1 METLGSLR
9 RTNYCGEVT
18 LAMAGQEMT
27 VCGSIA
33 RARDKGG
40 IIFADLRDTTG
51 ILQLV
56 FDEDT
61 PKDVFAKAESL
72 KSEYVVICR
81 GKLRER
87 AAKTDKI
94 ATGDVELYVSE
105 LRILSEAQTTPF
117 ELRDEINVNDDLRL
131 RYRYLDLRRPSMHE
145 PIVLRSKIMQII
157 RNYFCENHFT
167 EIETPTLIKSTPEGA
182 RDYLVPSR
190 VQPGHFYAL
199 PQSPQLYKQIL
210 MLSGFDRYFQL
221 AHCYRDEDLRADRQP
236 EFTQVDEEM
245 SFVSEDDIMTL
256 NEGLIKRLWKE
267 MLNVDVETPF
277 YRMPWDEAMGRFGSD
292 KPDTRFG
299 LEIQDVTEVFR
310 GTEFKPFA
318 AVLEAGGTIRAIN
331 AKGLADKLSRKNI
344 DKLGE
349 VAKTYGAKG
358 LAYSRLTADGTSS
371 SFEKFLTDAEK
382 AALYAAL
389 NAETG
394 DVLLLVSDT
403 DWVKACTALG
413 QVRLDIAR
421 KHGLIDPD
429 KFNFLWVVD
438 FPLFEYSEQEGRWMA
453 MHHPF
458 TLPKAEDLDKVE
470 SDPGAC
476 HAVAYDIVLNGVEM
490 GGGSMRINDPALQDR
505 MFHALGF
512 TEEKARES
520 FGFLMDAY
528 KFGAP
533 PHGGMAYGLDRM
545 VMLMLKKDSIRDVI
559 AFPKVQNAGEPMS
572 GAPDVVDEQQLKV
585 LERLRK
591 DALDAGVQRFFR
603 LVDGY
608 KDTDFRHGVSLVVD
622 AGQVNEAAHEVV
634 RALRVPAGDTA
645 LGGEGHLAE
654 LDAAVIERVQVDAHG
669 SVALAQRAGNVQ
681 HFFKVRRAGQIG
693 VQFQRHIDVEGQ
705 LVPVGIQ
712 KEHPFLLVG
721 IALLNMQNNFRLAV
735 EAENFVIVEVAA
747 VVFDELFS
755 DDARLYVDV
764 LHIQPAHQ
772 VAVVQLKPALDLPL
786 GVRLIELGFILHG
799 DVPARA
805 VVDLQHELVRQLVE
819 VDVVKAIPD
828 AQQRDKVFLADFLLD
843 PLAHGILVNEG
854 IDILEPAVQLEP
866 LGLLAEG
873 LGVFEVERC
882 VSVVCLLKPFFQR
895 LGVVLFLQAGPVGV
909 FLVGDLVI
917 FRVGIQIFGAD
928 GRAVV
933 GKVRQRLF
941 RMAGQPGHGAANLVR
956 RRAVDGLQL
965 ML

>member
-1 METLGSLR
+1 METMGSLR
-9 RTNYCGEVT
+9 RTNYCGEVS
-18 LAMAGQEMT
+18 MSNVGQEMT

-81 GKLRER
+81 GLLRER
-87 AAKTDKI
+87 AAKTTKI

-105 LRILSEAQTTPF
+105 LRILSEAQTPPF
-117 ELRDEINVNDDLRL
+117 EIRDDINVNDDLRL

-157 RNYFCENHFT
+157 RSYFCDNHFT

-210 MLSGFDRYFQL
+210 MLSGFDRYFQI
-221 AHCYRDEDLRADRQP
+221 ARCYRDEDLRADRQP

-245 SFVSEDDIMTL
+245 SFVNEDDIMTI

-267 MLNVDVETPF
+267 MLGVDVQTPF
-277 YRMPWDEAMGRFGSD
+277 VRMPWDEAMGRFGSD

-299 LEIQDVTEVFR
+299 LEIVDVTDIFD

-318 AVLEAGGTIRAIN
+318 AVLEQGGSIRAIN
-331 AKGLADKLSRKNI
+331 AKGLAGKLTRKHI

-358 LAYSRLTADGTSS
+358 LAFSRLTEEGTSS
-371 SFEKFLTDAEK
+371 SFEKFLTEEEK
-382 AALYAAL
+382 AALYKAMEL
-389 NAETG
+389 ETG
-394 DVLLLVSDT
+394 DVLLIVSDA

-413 QVRLDIAR
+413 QVRLEIGR
-421 KHGLIDPD
+421 KYGLIDPD

-438 FPLFEYSEQEGRWMA
+438 FPLFEYSEQEGRWVA

-458 TLPKAEDLDKVE
+458 TLPKAEDIDKVE
-470 SDPGAC
+470 TDPGAC

-505 MFHALGF
+505 MFKALGF

-572 GAPDVVDEQQLKV
+572 GAPDIVDPQQLKD
-585 LERLRK
+585 L
-591 DALDAGVQRFFR
+591 
-603 LVDGY
+603 
-608 KDTDFRHGVSLVVD
+608 S
-622 AGQVNEAAHEVV
+622 
-634 RALRVPAGDTA
+634 
-645 LGGEGHLAE
+645 
-654 LDAAVIERVQVDAHG
+654 
-669 SVALAQRAGNVQ
+669 
-681 HFFKVRRAGQIG
+681 
-693 VQFQRHIDVEGQ
+693 
-705 LVPVGIQ
+705 
-712 KEHPFLLVG
+712 
-721 IALLNMQNNFRLAV
+721 IALTLT
-735 EAENFVIVEVAA
+735 E
-747 VVFDELFS
+747 
-755 DDARLYVDV
+755 
-764 LHIQPAHQ
+764 
-772 VAVVQLKPALDLPL
+772 
-786 GVRLIELGFILHG
+786 
-799 DVPARA
+799 
-805 VVDLQHELVRQLVE
+805 
-819 VDVVKAIPD
+819 
-828 AQQRDKVFLADFLLD
+828 
-843 PLAHGILVNEG
+843 
-854 IDILEPAVQLEP
+854 
-866 LGLLAEG
+866 
-873 LGVFEVERC
+873 
-882 VSVVCLLKPFFQR
+882 
-895 LGVVLFLQAGPVGV
+895 
-909 FLVGDLVI
+909 
-917 FRVGIQIFGAD
+917 
-928 GRAVV
+928 
-933 GKVRQRLF
+933 
-941 RMAGQPGHGAANLVR
+941 
-956 RRAVDGLQL
+956 
-965 ML
+965 

>member
-9 RTNYCGEVT
+9 RTRYCGEVT
-18 LAMAGQEMT
+18 LADAGQEMT

-81 GKLRER
+81 GVLRER

-94 ATGDVELYVSE
+94 ATGDVELYVGE
-105 LRILSEAQTTPF
+105 LRILSEAQTPPF
-117 ELRDEINVNDDLRL
+117 EIRDEINVGDDLRL

-157 RNYFCENHFT
+157 RSYFCDNHFT

-210 MLSGFDRYFQL
+210 MLSGFDRYFQI
-221 AHCYRDEDLRADRQP
+221 ARCYRDEDLRADRQP

-245 SFVSEDDIMTL
+245 SFVTEDDIITV
-256 NEGLIKRLWKE
+256 NEGLLKRLWKE
-267 MLNVDVETPF
+267 VLGVELATP
-277 YRMPWDEAMGRFGSD
+277 
-292 KPDTRFG
+292 
-299 LEIQDVTEVFR
+299 
-310 GTEFKPFA
+310 
-318 AVLEAGGTIRAIN
+318 
-331 AKGLADKLSRKNI
+331 
-344 DKLGE
+344 E

-358 LAYSRLTADGTSS
+358 LAYSRLTAEGTSS
-371 SFEKFLTDAEK
+371 SFEKFLTEAEK

-389 NAETG
+389 GAETG
-394 DVLLLVSDT
+394 DVLLLVSDS

-421 KHGLIDPD
+421 KHGLIDPG

-458 TLPKAEDLDKVE
+458 TMPKADDLDKIE

-476 HAVAYDIVLNGVEM
+476 HAVAYDIVLNGVEL

-512 TEEKARES
+512 TEEKARAS

-528 KFGAP
+528 KYGAP

-545 VMLMLKKDSIRDVI
+545 VMLMLGRDSIRDVI

-572 GAPDVVDEQQLKV
+572 GAPDVVDEKQL
-585 LERLRK
+585 
-591 DALDAGVQRFFR
+591 
-603 LVDGY
+603 
-608 KDTDFRHGVSLVVD
+608 
-622 AGQVNEAAHEVV
+622 
-634 RALRVPAGDTA
+634 
-645 LGGEGHLAE
+645 GELS
-654 LDAAVIERVQVDAHG
+654 I
-669 SVALAQRAGNVQ
+669 ALA
-681 HFFKVRRAGQIG
+681 
-693 VQFQRHIDVEGQ
+693 
-705 LVPVGIQ
+705 LPQ
-712 KEHPFLLVG
+712 K
-721 IALLNMQNNFRLAV
+721 
-735 EAENFVIVEVAA
+735 
-747 VVFDELFS
+747 D
-755 DDARLYVDV
+755 
-764 LHIQPAHQ
+764 
-772 VAVVQLKPALDLPL
+772 
-786 GVRLIELGFILHG
+786 
-799 DVPARA
+799 
-805 VVDLQHELVRQLVE
+805 
-819 VDVVKAIPD
+819 
-828 AQQRDKVFLADFLLD
+828 
-843 PLAHGILVNEG
+843 
-854 IDILEPAVQLEP
+854 
-866 LGLLAEG
+866 
-873 LGVFEVERC
+873 
-882 VSVVCLLKPFFQR
+882 
-895 LGVVLFLQAGPVGV
+895 
-909 FLVGDLVI
+909 
-917 FRVGIQIFGAD
+917 
-928 GRAVV
+928 
-933 GKVRQRLF
+933 
-941 RMAGQPGHGAANLVR
+941 
-956 RRAVDGLQL
+956 
-965 ML
+965 

>member
-210 MLSGFDRYFQL
+210 MLSGFDSYFQL

-292 KPDTRFG
+292 KHDTRFG

-421 KHGLIDPD
+421 
-429 KFNFLWVVD
+429 N
-438 FPLFEYSEQEGRWMA
+438 
-453 MHHPF
+453 
-458 TLPKAEDLDKVE
+458 AEDL
-470 SDPGAC
+470 
-476 HAVAYDIVLNGVEM
+476 
-490 GGGSMRINDPALQDR
+490 
-505 MFHALGF
+505 
-512 TEEKARES
+512 
-520 FGFLMDAY
+520 
-528 KFGAP
+528 
-533 PHGGMAYGLDRM
+533 
-545 VMLMLKKDSIRDVI
+545 
-559 AFPKVQNAGEPMS
+559 AFA
-572 GAPDVVDEQQLKV
+572 D
-585 LERLRK
+585 
-591 DALDAGVQRFFR
+591 
-603 LVDGY
+603 
-608 KDTDFRHGVSLVVD
+608 
-622 AGQVNEAAHEVV
+622 
-634 RALRVPAGDTA
+634 
-645 LGGEGHLAE
+645 
-654 LDAAVIERVQVDAHG
+654 
-669 SVALAQRAGNVQ
+669 
-681 HFFKVRRAGQIG
+681 
-693 VQFQRHIDVEGQ
+693 
-705 LVPVGIQ
+705 
-712 KEHPFLLVG
+712 
-721 IALLNMQNNFRLAV
+721 
-735 EAENFVIVEVAA
+735 
-747 VVFDELFS
+747 
-755 DDARLYVDV
+755 
-764 LHIQPAHQ
+764 
-772 VAVVQLKPALDLPL
+772 
-786 GVRLIELGFILHG
+786 
-799 DVPARA
+799 
-805 VVDLQHELVRQLVE
+805 VE
-819 VDVVKAIPD
+819 VDVTEALGVDGREVLDLKHDLTGRIRARRVEVRQLTSDHLGNDHIGGQFLGLPGADVLAVAHDRDFVAD
-828 AQQRDKVFLADFLLD
+828 AKNFIHLVADVDDGDALGAQLVHDGEQCLDLSCRQRGGRLVEDQHLAVCGDRLGDLNQLHLGNAQGSELGVRIIIQMDFLQDLGRILIHFVMVDNGDGSVFLG
-843 PLAHGILVNEG
+843 GIAPNV
-854 IDILEPAVQLEP
+854 DILAY
-866 LGLLAEG
+866 GA
-873 LGVFEVERC
+873 
-882 VSVVCLLKPFFQR
+882 
-895 LGVVLFLQAGPVGV
+895 
-909 FLVGDLVI
+909 
-917 FRVGIQIFGAD
+917 FR
-928 GRAVV
+928 
-933 GKVRQRLF
+933 
-941 RMAGQPGHGAANLVR
+941 
-956 RRAVDGLQL
+956 DGLQL
-965 ML
+965 LVHHRNAAVQCIKRALDLDLLPLINDLAFVHVVDTKHALHQGRLARAVLSHQRMDGAGFQFQLCVIQCLDAGERLDDITHLQAVL